1 MDRLVSEKKIRY
13 EIARSVE
20 EKMQDMSVCLNVQ
33 ETVLNIIL
41 DDIHRFDIHC
51 DRDCNDTSCE
61 SYRNIR
67 RKA

>member
-13 EIARSVE
+13 EIAGAVE

-41 DDIHRFDIHC
+41 DDIHC

-61 SYRNIR
+61 SYRNVR
-67 RKA
+67 RKT